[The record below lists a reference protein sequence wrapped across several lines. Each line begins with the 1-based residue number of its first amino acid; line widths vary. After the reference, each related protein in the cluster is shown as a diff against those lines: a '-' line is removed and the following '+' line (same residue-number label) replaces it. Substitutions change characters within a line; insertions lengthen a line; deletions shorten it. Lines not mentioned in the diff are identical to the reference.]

1 MYLRNTS
8 QSRPTKRANGQ
19 RHKGTKSCPFAPP
32 SHFGLGEDSR
42 DHYTLA
48 AKVISSLAIP
58 AFPVA
63 TRPHAKYSP
72 PVRRIWI
79 PLLALLCAGAA
90 GCVERRMMIR
100 SNPPGASVYVDGYEI
115 GTTPIATD
123 FIYYGTRQ
131 IKLVKDGYETLT
143 VNQPIP
149 APWYEYPGVDF
160 VSENVVPGNLRDVRT
175 LTYQLSPQLMA
186 PVDQLRARAEQLRQS
201 APRPATPPP
210 GYGGCPPPGN
220 PNVPAMPSPAGP
232 GNYPPQGPGM
242 PSAAPDGFGG
252 QPVRPL
258 P

>member
-1 MYLRNTS
+1 
-8 QSRPTKRANGQ
+8 
-19 RHKGTKSCPFAPP
+19 
-32 SHFGLGEDSR
+32 
-42 DHYTLA
+42 
-48 AKVISSLAIP
+48 
-58 AFPVA
+58 
-63 TRPHAKYSP
+63 
-72 PVRRIWI
+72 
-79 PLLALLCAGAA
+79 
-90 GCVERRMMIR
+90 MMIR

-175 LTYQLSPQLMA
+175 LTYQLAPQLMA
-186 PVDQLRARAEQLRQS
+186 PADQLRARAEQLRQS

-210 GYGGCPPPGN
+210 GYGGPPAGN
-220 PNVPAMPSPAGP
+220 PNVQAMPPVAAP

-242 PSAAPDGFGG
+242 PPAVPDGFGG